1 MTMKKK
7 LLVLFALTTWLSVSV
22 CAQSLRVYIVD
33 KNGPYTNIRNAPKGK
48 IVDKIPTSET
58 AMFGVEKP
66 TNGWWKIIGTSYGTG
81 DVDGTLTGS
90 TTGYWIHY
98 SVLGMATR
106 NYGGQT
112 LYLRKSP
119 SASAPVVYK
128 FKEEITLRPME
139 IKGDWVKVQTSDGK
153 FTGWIEE
160 EWLCGNALTNCC

>member
-22 CAQSLRVYIVD
+22 SAQSLRVYIVD

-106 NYGGQT
+106 NYGGQKLT
-112 LYLRKSP
+112 LRKEP
-119 SASAPVVYK
+119 SDKSAVVYS
-128 FKEEITLRPME
+128 FTEERNLRVLD
-139 IKGDWVKVQTSDGK
+139 IKGDWVKVRTLDGK
-153 FTGWIEE
+153 YTGWIDS
-160 EWLCGNALTNCC
+160 EWLCGNSLTNCC